1 MNGYRG
7 VGLVEVQ
14 PVGQETKDEF
24 GRFVEPHLLD
34 LVLHTMKAGALV
46 AKDRVAAFLAGFP
59 KCILEFLGL
68 SVGDF
73 GHSFAFPDRTATK
86 GRHIL
91 REYDLVARF
100 AQQRH
105 HLLDERLV
113 HGVVMLRKPH
123 HLVDAARE
131 IDYLADGRHSCGRF
145 GCLRVRALG
154 QAPRPGR
161 SRGRFDSRSAIVA
174 KGCGTYQSP
183 ERFRNIIGLRGG
195 RSPKRNTYGV
205 VQPAA

>member
-1 MNGYRG
+1 MNGYRS
-7 VGLVEVQ
+7 VGPVEIQ
-14 PVGQETKDEF
+14 PVGQETKDELR
-24 GRFVEPHLLD
+24 RFVEPHLLD
-34 LVLHTMKAGALV
+34 LVLHAVKAGALV
-46 AKDRVAAFLAGFP
+46 AKDRVAALLTGLP
-59 KCILEFLGL
+59 KSLLQFGCLP
-68 SVGDF
+68 VGDLR
-73 GHSFAFPDRTATK
+73 HTLAFPDRTATK

-105 HLLDERLV
+105 HLLDKRLV

-123 HLVDAARE
+123 NLVDAARE
-131 IDYLADGRHSCGRF
+131 IDYLADGRHSCDRF
-145 GCLRVRALG
+145 GCLRVRTLG
-154 QAPRPGR
+154 QTPQPGR
-161 SRGRFDSRSAIVA
+161 FRGRFDSRSAIVA
-174 KGCGTYQSP
+174 NGGGTYQSP